1 MTEKTMKA
9 LETARKLFGDKL
21 FLKGEW
27 AIKKLGC
34 TLETAQKNGAVE
46 KVIVTEREYY
56 TVAEIVEQLNE
67 CAYGC
72 DGNGTWEYKID
83 EQGRIYQDFKYTRY
97 KMK

>member
-21 FLKGEW
+21 FWEGEW
-27 AIKKLGC
+27 DAKELGC
-34 TLETAQKNGAVE
+34 TLETALKNKAVE
-46 KVIVTEREYY
+46 KVIVTKREYY
-56 TVAEIVEQLNE
+56 TLEEIVEQLNE

-83 EQGRIYQDFKYTRY
+83 EQGRVYQDVKYKRY
-97 KMK
+97 QMK